1 MTENAESVLVRADM
15 SALEFHEAAWEARA
29 TEATPPSPL
38 TLSDRAL
45 AIVMAYAEADLPP
58 ETMGMLEDE
67 RRRRGMA
74 STVIERLIGIGM
86 LALIPPPKAGIKPQD
101 SAPPNPAGRERSGW
115 PDPNRRPP
123 APKAGALPG

>member
-29 TEATPPSPL
+29 TETPPPSPS

-45 AIVMAYAEADLPP
+45 AIVMAYEEADLPS

-74 STVIERLIGIGM
+74 LTMIERLIGIGL
-86 LALIPPPKAGIKPQD
+86 LALIPITAFVF
-101 SAPPNPAGRERSGW
+101 GW
-115 PDPNRRPP
+115 MLF
-123 APKAGALPG
+123 A

>member
-1 MTENAESVLVRADM
+1 MTESAESVLVRADM

-29 TEATPPSPL
+29 TETRPPSPS

-45 AIVMAYAEADLPP
+45 AIVMAYEDADLPS

-74 STVIERLIGIGM
+74 LTVIERLIAIGM
-86 LALIPPPKAGIKPQD
+86 LALIPITAFVL
-101 SAPPNPAGRERSGW
+101 GW
-115 PDPNRRPP
+115 MLF
-123 APKAGALPG
+123 A